1 MLWICGRLAFV
12 LAVALILTSASFA
25 ADNLKLYVS
34 PQGNDASGGLSATK
48 TATSGPFLTP
58 ERARD
63 EVRKLKATGALPT
76 RGLIIEFQP
85 GIYEFSKPLE
95 LTELDSGTAAC
106 PITWRSRPGTEV
118 RFVGGKVVT
127 GWKPVTD
134 KPTLDRLAPAA
145 RGEVFVVDLAP
156 LGIADYGQPSGGWVS
171 PTGNNTELFFAD
183 QPMTIAR
190 WPNKGF
196 AHVAD
201 ITDEQP
207 VDVRGTKG
215 SKAPKIIYDEKELG
229 DRPARWAQEK
239 DLWLHGWWFWDWAEE
254 RHPVVSIDTEKRLIT
269 LKEPPKHPYGYR
281 KGQWFYAFNAL
292 GEIDQPGEYYLDRE
306 AGLLYFWPPSPLDK
320 AIATVSVT
328 PTLLSMKDTSHVTW
342 RGVIFETA
350 RNIPV
355 TISGGTQNR
364 LAACT
369 IRNCG
374 GYAATVSGTGSGL
387 TGCDIYGCGNGGVIL
402 AGGDRPTLTPA
413 GNYVDNC
420 HIHHYSRWNRI
431 LRPGVLISGVG
442 NRITHNLIDN
452 APHMAI
458 QFSGNDHI
466 IEYNEI
472 HSMVYESNDAG
483 VMYGGYNWTMRGHQ
497 IRYNY
502 IHHIYGFEGR
512 GCVGVYLDD
521 MFSSAN
527 IFGNVFYK
535 VPRAAFIGGGRDTNI
550 ENNIFV
556 DCKPA
561 IHVDARGLGWASA
574 AVTTLTARLKE
585 MPYQSDL
592 WKTRY
597 PGLVETLD
605 QDPMAPHGNVVARN
619 ICVGGKWD
627 EIEGKARPGV
637 TFVDN
642 LIGEDPHFVDAE
654 RCNFQLKA
662 DSPAF
667 RLGFQRLPIEKIGLY
682 RDSLRASWPV
692 VSEIRPPDA
701 PAPKPAALAP
711 APKGPMPTLQ
721 VPRAAGPITIDGNI
735 TEAEWGGLARAITMQ
750 QGLDGNKVTPT
761 STAWI
766 AHDGANLL
774 IAVDNAVD
782 RSKPLQIK
790 DVWGGN
796 DAVEIA
802 LQPGAAAKTPPTAT
816 APSIIVLRGYPNSL
830 FHSDDEAGAPPAA
843 VKKAAEGVVYKARV
857 VSPGRWVTEWK
868 IPFASLG
875 LDPTKPI
882 KFPFNLTTHKT
893 AGPPWVQWQSTRDK
907 CTWQADVAG
916 YIEILP

>member
-1 MLWICGRLAFV
+1 MLWICGRLTS
-12 LAVALILTSASFA
+12 LLTLALILASAAFA
-25 ADNLKLYVS
+25 ADSLKLYVS
-34 PQGNDASGGLSATK
+34 PKGSDSANGLAPTK
-48 TATSGPFLTP
+48 TADGAPFLTL

-63 EVRKLKATGALPT
+63 EVRKLKAAGSLPAH
-76 RGLIIEFQP
+76 GLTIEIQP

-95 LTELDSGTAAC
+95 LTEEDSGTPAC
-106 PITWRSRPGTEV
+106 PVTWRSRPGAEV

-134 KPTLDRLAPAA
+134 QAILDRLATAA
-145 RGEVFVVDLAP
+145 QGKVLVAELAP

-171 PTGNNTELFFAD
+171 PSGNNTELFFAD

-196 AHVAD
+196 VHVAD
-201 ITDEQP
+201 VTDEQP

-215 SKAPKIIYDEKELG
+215 SKAAKFYYDEKELG
-229 DRPARWAQEK
+229 DRPTRWAKEK

-254 RHPVVSIDTEKRLIT
+254 RHPVVSIDPEKRLIT
-269 LKEPPKHPYGYR
+269 LKEPPKHPFGYR

-292 GEIDQPGEYYLDRE
+292 SEIDEPGEYYLDRQG
-306 AGLLYFWPPSPLDK
+306 GLLYFWPPSPVSKSL
-320 AIATVSVT
+320 ATVSVT
-328 PTLLSMKDTSHVTW
+328 PTLLSMKNVSNVTW

-355 TISGGTQNR
+355 TMTGGTGNR

-374 GYAATVSGTGSGL
+374 GYGATISGTNNGI
-387 TGCDIYGCGNGGVIL
+387 TGCDIYGCGNGGVIMD
-402 AGGDRPTLTPA
+402 GGDRPTLTPA

-420 HIHHYSRWNRI
+420 HVHHYSRWNRI

-458 QFSGNDHI
+458 QFSGNDHV

-472 HSMVYESNDAG
+472 HSVVYESNDAG

-497 IRYNY
+497 IRFNY
-502 IHHIYGFEGR
+502 IHHIYGFESR

-535 VPRAAFIGGGRDTNI
+535 VPRAAFIGGGRDSNI

-556 DCKPA
+556 DCNPA
-561 IHVDARGLGWASA
+561 IHVDARGLGWASGA
-574 AVTTLTARLKE
+574 FETLKSRLKE
-585 MPYQSDL
+585 VPYQSDL
-592 WKTRY
+592 WRLRY
-597 PGLVETLD
+597 PGLVETLE

-627 EIEGKARPGV
+627 EVEGKAKPGV

-642 LIGEDPHFVDAE
+642 MIGEDPHFVDAE
-654 RCNFQLKA
+654 RGNFQLKD

-667 RLGFQRLPIEKIGLY
+667 RLGFQRIPIEKIGLY

-692 VSEIRPPDA
+692 TSEIRPSDA
-701 PAPKPAALAP
+701 PPAKPAAA
-711 APKGPMPTLQ
+711 AATPKGPMPTLQ
-721 VPRAAGPITIDGNI
+721 VSRADRPVSIDGNI
-735 TEAEWGGLARAITMQ
+735 NESEWGSLPRAITLDK
-750 QGLDGNKVTPT
+750 GLDGSKVAPT
-761 STAWI
+761 SSAWI

-782 RSKPLQIK
+782 PTKPLQTA

-802 LQPGAAAKTPPTAT
+802 LQPGAALKVSGTAT
-816 APSIIVLRGYPNSL
+816 APPIIVLRGYPNSV
-830 FHSDDEAGAPPAA
+830 FHSDDEAGAPPAVA
-843 VKKAAEGVVYKARV
+843 KKAAEGVVYKARV

-875 LDPTKPI
+875 LDPSKPM
-882 KFPFNLTTHKT
+882 KFPFNLTVHKT

-916 YIEILP
+916 YLEILP